1 MSTDRSDRILLE
13 HIIEAIE
20 VVQGYTKG
28 MDLNVFL
35 NDRLVQDGTI
45 RNFMVMGEA
54 VKRISSELREQ
65 HPAIA
70 WKKIAGM
77 RDKLVH
83 DYLGIDKVAVWLT
96 VEPVLPSALEELR
109 SIRDGLGEG

>member
-1 MSTDRSDRILLE
+1 MSGAHDDRVLIQ

-20 VVQGYTKG
+20 QVLLYTKG
-28 MDLNVFL
+28 MDQQAFL
-35 NDRLVQDGTI
+35 DNRLVQDGAI

-54 VKRISSELREQ
+54 VKRLSLELRERY
-65 HPAIA
+65 PDTP

-83 DYLGIDKVAVWLT
+83 DYLGIDKYAVWLT
-96 VEPVLPSALEELR
+96 IERVLPGTVEELR
-109 SIRDGLGEG
+109 DIHEDLGH

>member
-1 MSTDRSDRILLE
+1 MSTSHSDRVLLE

-20 VVQGYTKG
+20 VVLVYTRE
-28 MDLNVFL
+28 MDLNGFL

-54 VKRISSELREQ
+54 VKRVSPELREK

-96 VEPVLPSALEELR
+96 VERVLPNALEELR
-109 SIRDGLGEG
+109 SIRDGLGED

>member
-1 MSTDRSDRILLE
+1 MVE

-20 VVQGYTKG
+20 QVLIYTKD
-28 MDLNVFL
+28 MDMRAFL
-35 NDRLVQDGTI
+35 DNRLVQDGVI

-54 VKRISSELREQ
+54 VKRLSPNVREV
-65 HPAIA
+65 HLDVE

-83 DYLGIDKVAVWLT
+83 DYMGIDKYAVWLT
-96 VEPVLPSALEELR
+96 VERVLPSARARLLE
-109 SIRDGLGEG
+109 IRDSLD